1 MKPVLGIIAAAVYG
15 VWAYSVPVA
24 ALRAKYGESG
34 LMWGFLVFGVMIPYI
49 VYFVYGMVRS
59 KSK

>member
-15 VWAYSVPVA
+15 FWAYSVPVA
-24 ALRAKYGESG
+24 ALRTQYGESG
-34 LMWGFLVFGVMIPYI
+34 LMWGMLVFGLMIPYI
-49 VYFVYGMVRS
+49 IYFVYGMVLP